1 MVCTIGDGRMAAM
14 VRLLK
19 IESSPEITAE
29 EANLEKIAR
38 QKIHKEFHDAD
49 EENLLEE
56 EDMHVFD
63 SRPLTDPL
71 HLVCCNACK
80 KPVKASQYAAHAERC
95 VPLNF
100 KEEPKKEFNSN
111 GKHKKPPRKGR
122 EKLQAADHKCT
133 TVGELENCHPLDANG
148 IADSQSKLDGGS
160 GLISSPSGV
169 PKDAPIPLATKIY
182 HLQGNRRLRL
192 ALGDLYRQ
200 ASVKEHGGYSLSANL
215 VKDKDLLPSQIT
227 SHKTDVS
234 QKKEGTYS
242 STSVPNPDQKI
253 AQSLEPCS
261 KISKGLAS
269 TISSSNYLQEN
280 SIQRLG
286 LPAATTTIGLMRT
299 RYRSAI
305 Y

>member
-80 KPVKASQYAAHAERC
+80 KPVKASQYAAHA
-95 VPLNF
+95 
-100 KEEPKKEFNSN
+100 
-111 GKHKKPPRKGR
+111 
-122 EKLQAADHKCT
+122 
-133 TVGELENCHPLDANG
+133 
-148 IADSQSKLDGGS
+148 
-160 GLISSPSGV
+160 
-169 PKDAPIPLATKIY
+169 DAPIPLATKIY